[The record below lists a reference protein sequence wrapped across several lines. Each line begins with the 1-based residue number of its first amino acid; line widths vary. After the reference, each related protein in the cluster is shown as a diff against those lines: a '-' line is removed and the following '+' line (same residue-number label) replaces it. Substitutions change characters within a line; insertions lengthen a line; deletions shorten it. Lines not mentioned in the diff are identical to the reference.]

1 MRSCPS
7 RTAIMGAIIRAMDEA
22 PATRPAGFWIRAVAL
37 AIDLVI
43 FALVQASLGMLA
55 TRLLGPTSAAN
66 GGQPPSVILFT
77 LLFTAGYT
85 TVLHTVAGQTV
96 GKNLVGIRVVG
107 TDGALLTAGPAL
119 LRYLACYISAIPLGF
134 GFLVAGL
141 RRDKRALHDLIA
153 GSRVE
158 HLPARRRPA
167 RRVVPAR
174 PSAGT
179 LQEPAVP
186 HRAGPDGA

>member
-1 MRSCPS
+1 
-7 RTAIMGAIIRAMDEA
+7 MDEA
-22 PATRPAGFWIRAVAL
+22 PAPRPAGFWIRAVAL

-43 FALVQASLGMLA
+43 FTLVQASLAKLA
-55 TRLLGPTSAAN
+55 TLLLGPLPAAD
-66 GGQPPSVILFT
+66 GGQSPSVILFT
-77 LLFTAGYT
+77 LLFTAAYT

-96 GKNLVGIRVVG
+96 GKSLVGVRVVS

-134 GFLVAGL
+134 GFLMAGL

-158 HLPARRRPA
+158 HLPARRRPV
-167 RRVVPAR
+167 RKVVPAS
-174 PSAGT
+174 PPAGT

-186 HRAGPDGA
+186 RRAGPDGA